1 MKFMEKLLVGEK
13 VEWKTLGEVANCFS
27 GGTPK
32 TSNSSFYDGEIPWI
46 RSGEINFNVIKK
58 SERNITKE
66 GLEKSSAKMI
76 KKNSVVLAMTGATVG
91 RTAVVEIETS
101 SNQSVT
107 AIETNNRIINY
118 KYLFYFLAK
127 EYNNLKK
134 LGQGALTSLNLSIIK
149 NIKIPV
155 PSIETQEKIVKIF
168 DSYTEYVTELQEKLK
183 KELQARNKQY
193 NYYRDMLLS
202 EDYLNKISKKL
213 DSLNYVL
220 RLTTL
225 GEIGK
230 FTRGNGLQKK
240 DFREKGKPVIH
251 YGQIYTQYGFSTD
264 KTISFAEENI
274 FSKLRKAKPN
284 DILIATTSENIED
297 VAKSTV
303 WLGNEEVGFSG
314 DMYSYSTNE
323 NSKYIAYYFQ
333 TAGFQKQKERKVTGT
348 KLIRIHGEDM
358 EKFTI
363 SLPPIEIQN
372 KIVKIL
378 DRFQELLSD
387 TKGLL
392 PLEIEQRRKQYEYYR
407 EKLLTFDEGEGYA
420 LSTAQHSTAQRQITS
435 KFFELLKEAAKVV
448 SIDIN
453 DKVEWKTLSE
463 VAKYSKD
470 RISFEYLNEKNYVGV
485 ENLLKNRLGKID
497 SNNVPTEGN
506 SVKFNMG
513 DILIGNIRPYLR
525 KIWLADIEG
534 GTNGDVLV
542 ISIDKKHKNK
552 ILSRYLYQILS
563 DEKFFDYNIKYSKGA
578 KMPRGD
584 KEKIMEYKI
593 PLPPLPVQEYIVS
606 ILNKFDALV
615 NDLSQGLPREIELRQ
630 KQYEYYREK
639 LLDFEK

>member
-13 VEWKTLGEVANCFS
+13 VEWKKLGEVANCFS

-101 SNQSVT
+101 SNQSVA

-202 EDYLNKISKKL
+202 EDYLNKISNKIFMQL
-213 DSLNYVL
+213 DN
-220 RLTTL
+220 
-225 GEIGK
+225 
-230 FTRGNGLQKK
+230 
-240 DFREKGKPVIH
+240 VIH
-251 YGQIYTQYGFSTD
+251 
-264 KTISFAEENI
+264 K
-274 FSKLRKAKPN
+274 
-284 DILIATTSENIED
+284 
-297 VAKSTV
+297 
-303 WLGNEEVGFSG
+303 
-314 DMYSYSTNE
+314 
-323 NSKYIAYYFQ
+323 
-333 TAGFQKQKERKVTGT
+333 T
-348 KLIRIHGEDM
+348 KLIEIAKLSRGKRLVRSELHENGQYPVFQNSLTPLGYYNNKNFDGGKTCIVTAGAAGEIFYQDRDFWAADDVLVITTDDILNKYLYYFLLNKQNLIKSKVRKASVPRLSRDDI
-358 EKFTI
+358 EKI
-363 SLPPIEIQN
+363 EVSLPPIEIQN

-407 EKLLTFDEGEGYA
+407 EKLLTFDSICDRTNERTLIFKQY
-420 LSTAQHSTAQRQITS
+420 LR
-435 KFFELLKEAAKVV
+435 LVNEAAKVAG
-448 SIDIN
+448 IDIS
-453 DKVEWKTLSE
+453 DKVEWKRLGE
-463 VAKYSKD
+463 VANVNRGASPRPIKNYLTDDITGVPWIKIGDAKKESKYIENTSEKITREGSLKS
-470 RISFEYLNEKNYVGV
+470 RILKKGDLILSNSLSYGRAYILNINGAIHDGWASISEYHDKLNTEYLYYYLETSVVKGYWESKINGQSIS
-485 ENLLKNRLGKID
+485 NL
-497 SNNVPTEGN
+497 N
-506 SVKFNMG
+506 S
-513 DILIGNIRPYLR
+513 DIIKEVNIP
-525 KIWLADIEG
+525 IP
-534 GTNGDVLV
+534 
-542 ISIDKKHKNK
+542 S
-552 ILSRYLYQILS
+552 LS
-563 DEKFFDYNIKYSKGA
+563 
-578 KMPRGD
+578 
-584 KEKIMEYKI
+584 
-593 PLPPLPVQEYIVS
+593 VQQHIVS
-606 ILNKFDALV
+606 KLDKFDKII
-615 NDLSQGLPREIELRQ
+615 NDIKQGLPKEIELRQ

-639 LLDFEK
+639 LLNFEK

>member
-13 VEWKTLGEVANCFS
+13 VEWKKLGEVANCFS

-101 SNQSVT
+101 SNQSVA

-202 EDYLNKISKKL
+202 EDYLNKISNKIFMQL
-213 DSLNYVL
+213 DN
-220 RLTTL
+220 
-225 GEIGK
+225 
-230 FTRGNGLQKK
+230 
-240 DFREKGKPVIH
+240 VIH
-251 YGQIYTQYGFSTD
+251 
-264 KTISFAEENI
+264 K
-274 FSKLRKAKPN
+274 
-284 DILIATTSENIED
+284 
-297 VAKSTV
+297 
-303 WLGNEEVGFSG
+303 
-314 DMYSYSTNE
+314 
-323 NSKYIAYYFQ
+323 
-333 TAGFQKQKERKVTGT
+333 T
-348 KLIRIHGEDM
+348 KLIEIAKLSRGKRLVRSELHENGQYPVFQNSLTPLGYYNNKNFDGGKTCIVTAGAAGEIFYQDRDFWAADDVLVITTDDILNKYLYYFLLNKQNLIKSKVRKASVPRLSRDDI
-358 EKFTI
+358 EKI
-363 SLPPIEIQN
+363 EVSLPPIEIQN

-407 EKLLTFDEGEGYA
+407 EKLLTFDKEEGYA
-420 LSTAQHSTAQRQITS
+420 LSTAQHSTAQHSTAQQEITS
-435 KFFELLKEAAKVV
+435 NFFELLKEAAKIADIDV
-448 SIDIN
+448 S
-453 DKVEWKTLSE
+453 DKVEWKTLGEISVGNLTYGSGASAIEYDGEVRYVRITDIDTNGNLKEEKFSPSE
-463 VAKYSKD
+463 IEEKY
-470 RISFEYLNEKNYVGV
+470 FLNY
-485 ENLLKNRLGKID
+485 
-497 SNNVPTEGN
+497 
-506 SVKFNMG
+506 G
-513 DILIGNIRPYLR
+513 DILFARSGATVGKNYIHQSGEKSIYAGYLIRLIVNQKLALPKYIYYYINSTEYFKFVENTKSNGSQPNINAKQY
-525 KIWLADIEG
+525 
-534 GTNGDVLV
+534 
-542 ISIDKKHKNK
+542 
-552 ILSRYLYQILS
+552 S
-563 DEKFFDYNIKYSKGA
+563 DF
-578 KMPRGD
+578 
-584 KEKIMEYKI
+584 KI

-606 ILNKFDALV
+606 ILDKFDALV
-615 NDLSQGLPREIELRQ
+615 NDLSQGLPKEIELRQ

-639 LLDFEK
+639 LLNFEK

>member
-420 LSTAQHSTAQRQITS
+420 LSTAQHSTAQHST
-435 KFFELLKEAAKVV
+435 AT
-448 SIDIN
+448 N
-453 DKVEWKTLSE
+453 
-463 VAKYSKD
+463 
-470 RISFEYLNEKNYVGV
+470 NE
-485 ENLLKNRLGKID
+485 
-497 SNNVPTEGN
+497 
-506 SVKFNMG
+506 
-513 DILIGNIRPYLR
+513 
-525 KIWLADIEG
+525 
-534 GTNGDVLV
+534 
-542 ISIDKKHKNK
+542 
-552 ILSRYLYQILS
+552 
-563 DEKFFDYNIKYSKGA
+563 
-578 KMPRGD
+578 
-584 KEKIMEYKI
+584 
-593 PLPPLPVQEYIVS
+593 
-606 ILNKFDALV
+606 
-615 NDLSQGLPREIELRQ
+615 
-630 KQYEYYREK
+630 
-639 LLDFEK
+639 

>member
-333 TAGFQKQKERKVTGT
+333 TAEFQKQKERKVTGT

-363 SLPPIEIQN
+363 SLPSIEIQN

-407 EKLLTFDEGEGYA
+407 EKLLTFDEGEGHA
-420 LSTAQHSTAQRQITS
+420 LSTAQHSTAQHST
-435 KFFELLKEAAKVV
+435 AA
-448 SIDIN
+448 N
-453 DKVEWKTLSE
+453 
-463 VAKYSKD
+463 
-470 RISFEYLNEKNYVGV
+470 NE
-485 ENLLKNRLGKID
+485 
-497 SNNVPTEGN
+497 
-506 SVKFNMG
+506 
-513 DILIGNIRPYLR
+513 
-525 KIWLADIEG
+525 
-534 GTNGDVLV
+534 
-542 ISIDKKHKNK
+542 
-552 ILSRYLYQILS
+552 
-563 DEKFFDYNIKYSKGA
+563 
-578 KMPRGD
+578 
-584 KEKIMEYKI
+584 
-593 PLPPLPVQEYIVS
+593 
-606 ILNKFDALV
+606 
-615 NDLSQGLPREIELRQ
+615 
-630 KQYEYYREK
+630 
-639 LLDFEK
+639 

>member
-392 PLEIEQRRKQYEYYR
+392 PLEIEQRRKQYE
-407 EKLLTFDEGEGYA
+407 
-420 LSTAQHSTAQRQITS
+420 
-435 KFFELLKEAAKVV
+435 
-448 SIDIN
+448 
-453 DKVEWKTLSE
+453 
-463 VAKYSKD
+463 
-470 RISFEYLNEKNYVGV
+470 
-485 ENLLKNRLGKID
+485 
-497 SNNVPTEGN
+497 
-506 SVKFNMG
+506 
-513 DILIGNIRPYLR
+513 
-525 KIWLADIEG
+525 
-534 GTNGDVLV
+534 
-542 ISIDKKHKNK
+542 
-552 ILSRYLYQILS
+552 
-563 DEKFFDYNIKYSKGA
+563 
-578 KMPRGD
+578 
-584 KEKIMEYKI
+584 
-593 PLPPLPVQEYIVS
+593 
-606 ILNKFDALV
+606 
-615 NDLSQGLPREIELRQ
+615 
-630 KQYEYYREK
+630 
-639 LLDFEK
+639 

>member
-13 VEWKTLGEVANCFS
+13 VEWKKLGEVANCFS

-101 SNQSVT
+101 SNQSVA

-348 KLIRIHGEDM
+348 KLIRIHGENM

-420 LSTAQHSTAQRQITS
+420 LSTAQHSTAQHSTAQHS
-435 KFFELLKEAAKVV
+435 
-448 SIDIN
+448 
-453 DKVEWKTLSE
+453 DK
-463 VAKYSKD
+463 
-470 RISFEYLNEKNYVGV
+470 
-485 ENLLKNRLGKID
+485 
-497 SNNVPTEGN
+497 
-506 SVKFNMG
+506 
-513 DILIGNIRPYLR
+513 
-525 KIWLADIEG
+525 
-534 GTNGDVLV
+534 
-542 ISIDKKHKNK
+542 
-552 ILSRYLYQILS
+552 
-563 DEKFFDYNIKYSKGA
+563 
-578 KMPRGD
+578 
-584 KEKIMEYKI
+584 
-593 PLPPLPVQEYIVS
+593 
-606 ILNKFDALV
+606 
-615 NDLSQGLPREIELRQ
+615 
-630 KQYEYYREK
+630 
-639 LLDFEK
+639 

>member
-420 LSTAQHSTAQRQITS
+420 LSTAQHS
-435 KFFELLKEAAKVV
+435 
-448 SIDIN
+448 
-453 DKVEWKTLSE
+453 DK
-463 VAKYSKD
+463 
-470 RISFEYLNEKNYVGV
+470 
-485 ENLLKNRLGKID
+485 
-497 SNNVPTEGN
+497 
-506 SVKFNMG
+506 
-513 DILIGNIRPYLR
+513 
-525 KIWLADIEG
+525 
-534 GTNGDVLV
+534 
-542 ISIDKKHKNK
+542 
-552 ILSRYLYQILS
+552 
-563 DEKFFDYNIKYSKGA
+563 
-578 KMPRGD
+578 
-584 KEKIMEYKI
+584 
-593 PLPPLPVQEYIVS
+593 
-606 ILNKFDALV
+606 
-615 NDLSQGLPREIELRQ
+615 
-630 KQYEYYREK
+630 
-639 LLDFEK
+639 

>member
-13 VEWKTLGEVANCFS
+13 VEWKKLGEVANCFS

-101 SNQSVT
+101 SNQSVA

-202 EDYLNKISKKL
+202 EDYLNKISNKIFMQL
-213 DSLNYVL
+213 DN
-220 RLTTL
+220 
-225 GEIGK
+225 
-230 FTRGNGLQKK
+230 
-240 DFREKGKPVIH
+240 VIH
-251 YGQIYTQYGFSTD
+251 
-264 KTISFAEENI
+264 K
-274 FSKLRKAKPN
+274 
-284 DILIATTSENIED
+284 
-297 VAKSTV
+297 
-303 WLGNEEVGFSG
+303 
-314 DMYSYSTNE
+314 
-323 NSKYIAYYFQ
+323 
-333 TAGFQKQKERKVTGT
+333 T
-348 KLIRIHGEDM
+348 KLIEIAKLSRGKRLVRSELHENGQYPVFQNSLTPLGYYNNKNFDGGKTCIVTAGAAGEIFYQDRDFWAADDVLVITTDDILNKYLYYFLLNKQNLIKSKVRKASVPRLSRDDI
-358 EKFTI
+358 EKI
-363 SLPPIEIQN
+363 EVSLPPIEIQN

-407 EKLLTFDEGEGYA
+407 EKLLTFDKEEGYA
-420 LSTAQHSTAQRQITS
+420 LSTAQRQITS
-435 KFFELLKEAAKVV
+435 KFFELLKKAAKITGVGV
-448 SIDIN
+448 S
-453 DKVEWKTLSE
+453 DKVEWKTLREISVGNLKYGSGASAIEYDGEVRYVRITDIDTNGNLKEEKFSPSE
-463 VAKYSKD
+463 IEEKY
-470 RISFEYLNEKNYVGV
+470 FLNY
-485 ENLLKNRLGKID
+485 
-497 SNNVPTEGN
+497 
-506 SVKFNMG
+506 G
-513 DILIGNIRPYLR
+513 DILFARSGATVGKNYIHQSGEKSVYAGYLIRLIVNQKLALPKYIYHCINTTEYFKFVENTKSNGSQPNINAKQYS
-525 KIWLADIEG
+525 DF
-534 GTNGDVLV
+534 
-542 ISIDKKHKNK
+542 K
-552 ILSRYLYQILS
+552 IL
-563 DEKFFDYNIKYSKGA
+563 
-578 KMPRGD
+578 
-584 KEKIMEYKI
+584 
-593 PLPPLPVQEYIVS
+593 LPPLPVQEYIVS
-606 ILNKFDALV
+606 ILDKFDALV

-639 LLDFEK
+639 LLNFEK